1 MIFLSFNIFSTFFV
15 LVFTVTL
22 TMKAYFRSLAL
33 PLNRRPLRRQLQVLW
48 LCNPEGTH
56 LVRTI
61 IYRN

>member
-33 PLNRRPLRRQLQVLW
+33 PLNRRPLRRQS
-48 LCNPEGTH
+48 
-56 LVRTI
+56 
-61 IYRN
+61 